1 MFTVILITLCGVA
14 VGYLLRNLHWLRHV
28 NITITLTIC
37 VMLFVLG
44 ISVGENPLIVKHFAH
59 LGGVALAITIAAMLG
74 SAIGG
79 WLVWR
84 YVFKGKEEKA

>member
-14 VGYLLRNLHWLRHV
+14 TGYLLRRLSWLRHV
-28 NITITLTIC
+28 NLTIALTINI
-37 VMLFVLG
+37 MLFVLG
-44 ISVGENPLIVKHFAH
+44 ISVGENPLIIRNFAR
-59 LGGVALAITIAAMLG
+59 LSGVALAITLAALLG

-84 YVFKGKEEKA
+84 YVFKGKEAQA